1 MSDRNNN
8 YYFKFRY
15 QDWLLLTQLLKP
27 LPRDIL
33 FTVMCRRAV
42 CHKAGI
48 EVDQLELEGL
58 WKQFYRGKRKPEFFK
73 HIEDLAEKRL
83 IIKSKD
89 QHKGTYGYTTV
100 MNEQIELELARNV
113 ELTARREQKK
123 AMRELGESKKRN
135 EPILLSKELRDEFE
149 SYKDINRD

>member
-73 HIEDLAEKRL
+73 HIEDLVEKL
-83 IIKSKD
+83 DQAKHIGEEGDIDVSK
-89 QHKGTYGYTTV
+89 T
-100 MNEQIELELARNV
+100 ISELE
-113 ELTARREQKK
+113 KK
-123 AMRELGESKKRN
+123 MKS
-135 EPILLSKELRDEFE
+135 I
-149 SYKDINRD
+149 